1 MAKSYL
7 FLSPQVIMRND
18 MGVQFGYKT
27 VEWVLDSFYSLHLS
41 IQSLQRELTVC
52 APGLALTFGATDR
65 VRPRVVL
72 L

>member
-1 MAKSYL
+1 MH
-7 FLSPQVIMRND
+7 ND

-52 APGLALTFGATDR
+52 APGLALGLWCD
-65 VRPRVVL
+65 
-72 L
+72 